1 MVIYGDCCLESAG
14 YLVRGLWEH
23 MLRWSMMIWRNWVK
37 LSHMSKFQNPVTGLY
52 WPILKKHVRKNCLQM
67 KQLFSCSEFKNSL
80 SRSFRNGIFQFGFPV
95 FSSATTPNT
104 RLLSVEKS
112 TETCPLAWKDLEGSG
127 RIWKDLERFNTFPL
141 QRPRV
146 PQRSELFNFYFWD
159 LEELYIQPSQ
169 AYNDQQCLFLRCT
182 SMIIIY
188 DNHLW

>member
-127 RIWKDLERFNTFPL
+127 RIWKGSTHFLCKDLG
-141 QRPRV
+141 
-146 PQRSELFNFYFWD
+146 
-159 LEELYIQPSQ
+159 
-169 AYNDQQCLFLRCT
+169 FLRDLSFSIFISGTWKNCT
-182 SMIIIY
+182 FNLRKHTMISNVYSY
-188 DNHLW
+188 DVHLW